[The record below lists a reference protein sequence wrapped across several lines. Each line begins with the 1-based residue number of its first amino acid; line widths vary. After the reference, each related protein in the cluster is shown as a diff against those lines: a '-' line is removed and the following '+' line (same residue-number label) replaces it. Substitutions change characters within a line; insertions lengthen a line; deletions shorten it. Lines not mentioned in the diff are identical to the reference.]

1 MYPDV
6 WYLPCNETPFLNR
19 NHPVFLAIKDRVVD
33 CDEGRIRLKNFGWVT
48 PQACCKTASEA
59 EEELF
64 HHYET
69 LWLDRGII
77 TVKERSSLR
86 DFYRHRGQPAPH
98 LPWFDLRGVLYE
110 EHSVRRHDEAVIDIE
125 AFMRP

>member
-1 MYPDV
+1 MFPNV
-6 WYLPCNETPFLNR
+6 WFLPCSETPFLNR

-33 CDEGRIRLKNFGWVT
+33 CDEGRIQLAHFGWVT
-48 PQACCKTASEA
+48 PGACCKTRTEA

-69 LWLDRGII
+69 LWLDRGL
-77 TVKERSSLR
+77 TKVKSRSTLN
-86 DFYRHRGQPAPH
+86 DYLCHADRHKLKIP
-98 LPWFDLRGVLYE
+98 LVWFDL
-110 EHSVRRHDEAVIDIE
+110 HSVIYETNEPQIDIE